1 MNISKYPVELKFTI
15 DNDVERAL
23 RKLDP
28 KDDSKRQIWFLED
41 DTPGLR
47 KPRPLGRAS
56 VVARLRT
63 GKKRDDSTIKLRP
76 ARESQLVEPWSTSF
90 EDGGQ
95 EYRIEQDWAGSR
107 RSLAAS
113 CVAEFPPGTLEPLIA
128 ASRLTP
134 AFDGKQLRF
143 LHDCAGIPVTLA
155 ALRPLGPIKSVQ
167 WKDHDLDGISV
178 NLERWTVGPLDF
190 LEVSARA
197 AAGADTDPE
206 KLQRRIQDALNRL
219 RLKIADEQVTKTQA
233 VLDYLLGGST
243 AP

>member
-1 MNISKYPVELKFTI
+1 MNVSRYPVELKLTI
-15 DNDVERAL
+15 NKDVEKAL
-23 RKLDP
+23 GKLGP

-41 DTPGLR
+41 VTPGLR

-56 VVARLRT
+56 VVVRLRT

-76 ARESQLVEPWSTSF
+76 ARDSQLVEPWRTSY

-113 CVAEFPPGTLEPLIA
+113 CVAEFAPGTLEPLIA
-128 ASRLTP
+128 ASRLAP
-134 AFDGKQLRF
+134 AFDDKQRRF
-143 LHDCAGIPVTLA
+143 LRDCAGIPVTLT

-167 WKDHDLDGISV
+167 WKDHDLDGINV

-197 AAGADTDPE
+197 AAGADADPE
-206 KLQRRIQDALNRL
+206 KLQRRMEDALGRL
-219 RLKIADEQVTKTQA
+219 RLQVSDEQVTKTQA
-233 VLDYLLGGST
+233 VLDWLCGN
-243 AP
+243 